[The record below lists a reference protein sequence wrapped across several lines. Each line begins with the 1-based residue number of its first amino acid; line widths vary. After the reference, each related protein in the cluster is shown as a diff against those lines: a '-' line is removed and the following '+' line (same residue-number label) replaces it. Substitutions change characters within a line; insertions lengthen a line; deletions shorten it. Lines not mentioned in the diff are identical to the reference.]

1 MASSSII
8 AKIGL
13 NSAGFKTGLAKCRA
27 MAKGFKTSVGGMFSG
42 IGGQVLGALGLS
54 AGVAGIS
61 ALTQKTIEFG
71 GHVEDMANQLRIGK
85 SEFQVIAYTA
95 KLAGM
100 EESRLVMTMNNLNL
114 RTIEACDGNQTYRD
128 ALNRLG
134 IDLQKFAQLSPD
146 KKLEMLGNAYKKS
159 GESLTALND
168 ISTILGQKTGPQML
182 EVLDRISSEGME
194 NLTQSAKDAGR
205 VMDEETLAALARAGD
220 EIDSWQNK
228 IIVAFGGFLA
238 DMGSSIGR
246 QKWGYMIG
254 LKFAQAGQYIEEA
267 LRNIGNYI
275 LATFSTIF
283 RYLSGKFADFVM
295 PIRSIYFA
303 LVKSFYTGMA
313 NIIGLFSDSMEDAI
327 NKAICGLELVDKKTK
342 ELTKKDNKKD
352 FVDIFGEEISNAQQ
366 KNSSRKESDLWSSS
380 SVDWWKKEI
389 EQAEKLRKIEKDRH
403 LEEEKARKEKY
414 KKADRNV
421 EIKETAKDKADKK
434 KDKKSNTYNDSYL
447 AKIGGGG
454 LTAAR
459 YDVSEKQL
467 SETKKQ
473 SKILK
478 QIAENTEPTKNKTEL
493 LMK

>member
-1 MASSSII
+1 MQSSII

-13 NSAGFKTGLAKCRA
+13 NSAGFKTGLAQCRA
-27 MAKGFKTSVGGMFSG
+27 IAGNFKNQVGGLFSG
-42 IGGQVLGALGLS
+42 IGSQIMGAMGIS
-54 AGVAGIS
+54 MGVAGFS
-61 ALTQKTIEFG
+61 AMAMKAIDAGSKIT
-71 GHVEDMANQLRIGK
+71 DMATHLRIGTT
-85 SEFQVIAYTA
+85 ELQVLQSLARDA
-95 KLAGM
+95 GVDFSKLEM
-100 EESRLVMTMNNLNL
+100 SLNNLNM
-114 RTIEACDGNQTYRD
+114 RTIEAIDGNKTYKD
-128 ALNRLG
+128 AFDRLQ
-134 IDLQKFAQLSPD
+134 ISLTDFI
-146 KKLEMLGNAYKKS
+146 KLPVEQRLEKLAVAYKETGAS
-159 GESLTALND
+159 VQSLND
-168 ISTILGQKTGPQML
+168 VSNILGLKAGSQTL
-182 EVLDRISSEGME
+182 EILDRLASDGLPK
-194 NLTQSAKDAGR
+194 LTQVAIEAGQI
-205 VMDEETLAALARAGD
+205 MDEETVVALDNAGD
-220 EIDSWQNK
+220 EIARWQNW
-228 IIVAFGGFLA
+228 IIVTFGGFLA

-283 RYLSGKFADFVM
+283 RYLNGKFADFVM

-303 LVKSFYTGMA
+303 LAKSFYSGMA
-313 NIIGLFSDSMEDAI
+313 NIVGLFSDSMEDAI
-327 NKAICGLELVDKKTK
+327 NKAIYGLELVDKKTK
-342 ELTKKDNKKD
+342 ELTKKDNKKN

-403 LEEEKARKEKY
+403 IEEEKARKEKY

-421 EIKETAKDKADKK
+421 EIKETAKDKAEKK
-434 KDKKSNTYNDSYL
+434 KKSNTYNDSSL

-478 QIAENTEPTKNKTEL
+478 QIAENTVPTKNKTEL

>member
-1 MASSSII
+1 MQSSII

-13 NSAGFKTGLAKCRA
+13 NSAGFKTGLAQCRA
-27 MAKGFKTSVGGMFSG
+27 IAGNFKNQVGGLFSG
-42 IGGQVLGALGLS
+42 IGSQIMGAMGIS
-54 AGVAGIS
+54 MGVAGFS
-61 ALTQKTIEFG
+61 AMAMKAIDAGSKIT
-71 GHVEDMANQLRIGK
+71 DMATHLRIGTT
-85 SEFQVIAYTA
+85 ELQVLQSLARDA
-95 KLAGM
+95 GVDFSKLEM
-100 EESRLVMTMNNLNL
+100 SLNNLNM
-114 RTIEACDGNQTYRD
+114 RTIEAIDGNKTYKD
-128 ALNRLG
+128 AFDRLQ
-134 IDLQKFAQLSPD
+134 ISLTDFI
-146 KKLEMLGNAYKKS
+146 KLPVEQRLEKLAVAYKETGAS
-159 GESLTALND
+159 VQSLND
-168 ISTILGQKTGPQML
+168 VSNILGLKAGSQTL
-182 EVLDRISSEGME
+182 EILDRLASDGLPK
-194 NLTQSAKDAGR
+194 LTQAAIEAGQ
-205 VMDEETLAALARAGD
+205 VMDEETVVALDNAGD
-220 EIDSWQNK
+220 EIARWQNW

-303 LVKSFYTGMA
+303 LVKSFYSGMA
-313 NIIGLFSDSMEDAI
+313 NIVGLFSDSMEDAI
-327 NKAICGLELVDKKTK
+327 NKAIYGLELVDKKTK
-342 ELTKKDNKKD
+342 ELTKKDNKKN
-352 FVDIFGEEISNAQQ
+352 FVDIFGEEFLNAQQ

-414 KKADRNV
+414 SKADRNV
-421 EIKETAKDKADKK
+421 EIKETAKDKAEKK
-434 KDKKSNTYNDSYL
+434 KKSNTYNDSSL

-478 QIAENTEPTKNKTEL
+478 QIAENTVPTKNKTEL